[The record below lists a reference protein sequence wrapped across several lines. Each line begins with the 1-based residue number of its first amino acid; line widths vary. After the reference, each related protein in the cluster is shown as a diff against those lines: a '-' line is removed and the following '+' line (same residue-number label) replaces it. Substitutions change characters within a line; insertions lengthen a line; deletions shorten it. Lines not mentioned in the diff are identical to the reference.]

1 MGFGKRVFLISVVMA
16 SLALLVMAVN
26 GPRPFHSG
34 HRVMAAFAIWN
45 TFFGS
50 PALRDEAWDTAVDGN
65 GNVYVAGRSE
75 AAWGTPRSPYNGGYD
90 AVVIKFDQNGN
101 RLWHTFLGSGA
112 YDQAYGLTLDG
123 GGNIYVVGAT
133 NGSWGT
139 PRNPYSSGTDGFV
152 AKLDSEGGLQWN
164 TFLGSDAMDEA
175 RAIAR
180 DVDGSLYVCGFSVQ
194 TWGAPINGHAGGQD
208 VFACR
213 LDADGYLF
221 WNTFLG
227 GGDDDVSWA
236 VVLDGDDHLLIA
248 GNSNGSWGT
257 PVDSYTGSW
266 DAFAAELDTDGNRL
280 WNTFMGSDEGLDY
293 VLDAAS
299 DGAGSFYLAGD
310 STVKAWGAPLSPFLG
325 SELENI
331 FVVKL
336 DGSGNRTWNTFFGGA
351 NWADYGE
358 GIALDGAGNIY
369 VTGSSYD
376 GWGTP
381 LHPHSGGAETD
392 IYLAK
397 LDSGGNLLWNTFY
410 GSLSRDESYD
420 IFVDVSGS
428 IYLAGR
434 AVQNWGSPVNANVGD
449 DAFVAKFTQTFNVDI
464 SAEGGGSVLG
474 NPNQIVSFGGNCT
487 PVTAVPD
494 PYHALLNWTGT
505 GGFVT
510 TDQNPLTVTNVTA
523 DMSIVGHM
531 RKILPPVAGL
541 CERIQNRGLLQVEYI
556 NVLRWASNSGNDG
569 LSVTVYRIYD
579 ATGGTPALLAEVGSQ
594 TFEYRHRNAGAA
606 ARTYQV
612 VCVVN
617 GAEGEP
623 LVVTL

>member
-1 MGFGKRVFLISVVMA
+1 MPQGKRAFIGFIVISASVLLAAAVVDQ
-16 SLALLVMAVN
+16 
-26 GPRPFHSG
+26 RPLQPG
-34 HRVMAAFAIWN
+34 HRVMAAVEAWN

-50 PALRDEAWDTAVDGN
+50 PGQRDEAWDTAVDAN

-75 AAWGTPRSPYNGGYD
+75 AAWGTPRSPYQGNYD
-90 AVVIKFDQNGN
+90 GVVVKFDRNGN

-112 YDQAYGLTLDG
+112 YDLAYGLTLDDA
-123 GGNIYVVGAT
+123 GNIFVVGAT
-133 NGSWGT
+133 NGGWGT

-152 AKLDSEGGLQWN
+152 AKLDGEGNLQWN
-164 TFLGSDAMDEA
+164 TFLGSNAMDEA

-194 TWGAPINGHAGGQD
+194 SWGAPINGHAGDRD
-208 VFACR
+208 VFAAK
-213 LDADGYLF
+213 LDADGYVV

-227 GGDDDVSWA
+227 GPNEDVSWA

-248 GNSNGSWGT
+248 GNSLGSWGS

-266 DAFAAELDTDGNRL
+266 DAFAAELDTAGNLL
-280 WNTFMGSDEGLDY
+280 WNTFMGTDEGLDY

-310 STVKAWGAPLSPFLG
+310 STVKSWGAPLSPFLG

-336 DGSGNRTWNTFFGGA
+336 DASGHRTWNTFLGGA
-351 NWADYGE
+351 DLADYGE

-369 VTGSSYD
+369 VTGSSYAS
-376 GWGTP
+376 WGTP

-392 IYLAK
+392 IYMAK
-397 LDSGGNLLWNTFY
+397 LGNAGNLLWNTFY
-410 GSLSRDESYD
+410 GSANRDESYD
-420 IFVDVSGS
+420 IFVDAFGS

-434 AVQNWGSPVNANVGD
+434 GIQNWGSPVNANVGD
-449 DAFVAKFTQTFNVDI
+449 DAFVAKFTQTFNVDF
-464 SAEGGGSVLG
+464 SAEGGGQVVG
-474 NPNQIVSFGGNCT
+474 NPNQIVYYGGNCT

-494 PYHALLNWTGT
+494 PYHVLVNWTGN

-510 TDQNPLTVTNVTA
+510 TGQNPLTVAGVTA
-523 DMSIVGHM
+523 DMSIIGHM
-531 RKILPPVAGL
+531 REILPPTAGL
-541 CERIQNRGLLQVEYI
+541 CERVQNRGLLQVEYI
-556 NVLRWASNSGNDG
+556 NVLRWVSNSGNDG
-569 LSVTVYRIYD
+569 LSVEAYRVYD
-579 ATGGTPALLAEVGSQ
+579 ATGGTPWLLAEVDQQ
-594 TFEYRHRNAGAA
+594 TFEYRHRNAGSA
-606 ARTYQV
+606 ARTYHI
-612 VCVVN
+612 VCVAN
-617 GAEGEP
+617 GVEGEP